1 MKIVVLDGY
10 TLNPGDLSWRAIENF
25 GNLVVYDRTSF
36 DKSDDDLILDRI
48 QDADIVF
55 TNKTPLSEN
64 VIKKAGK
71 LRYIGVLATGYDVVD
86 VKAASQTGIVVTN
99 IPSYGT
105 ATVSQMAIA
114 LLLEI
119 CHHVGVHDESVHRG
133 DWANSPDWCYWHYP
147 IIELAGKTMGII
159 GYGRIGQSTGK
170 AAQAFGMNVLA
181 YNPSKNKSLE
191 NETMKYADL
200 DELLSSSDVIV
211 LHCPSNESTKGMI
224 NKNSIAKMKDGVIL
238 INNSRGAL
246 IVEEDLAEALN
257 SGKIAGAAVDVVSSE
272 PIKEDNVLLK
282 AKNCIIT
289 PHISWASKEAR
300 QRIMDMAA
308 DSLARFLSGNP
319 INVVNK

>member
-86 VKAASQTGIVVTN
+86 VKAASQKGIAVTN

-191 NETMKYADL
+191 NETMKYAEL

-257 SGKIAGAAVDVVSSE
+257 SGKVAGAAVDVVSSE

>member
-10 TLNPGDLSWRAIENF
+10 TLNPGDLSWKAIENF
-25 GNLVVYDRTSF
+25 GDLVVYDRTSF
-36 DKSDDDLILDRI
+36 GRNDDDLILDRI
-48 QDADIVF
+48 RDADIVF

-86 VKAASQTGIVVTN
+86 VKAASQNGIAVTN

-114 LLLEI
+114 LLLEV

-133 DWANSPDWCYWHYP
+133 EWANSPDWCYWHYP

-170 AAQAFGMNVLA
+170 VAQAFGMNVLA

-191 NETMKYADL
+191 NETMKYAGL

-224 NKNSIAKMKDGVIL
+224 NKNSIVKMKDGVII

-257 SGKIAGAAVDVVSSE
+257 SGKVAGAAVDVVSSE